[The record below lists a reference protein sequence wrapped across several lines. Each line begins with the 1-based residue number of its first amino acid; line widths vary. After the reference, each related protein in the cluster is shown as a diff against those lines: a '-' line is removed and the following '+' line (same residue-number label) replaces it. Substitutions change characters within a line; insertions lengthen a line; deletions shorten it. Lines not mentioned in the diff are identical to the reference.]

1 MSLPIEVDQQ
11 QPEITKAQIP
21 LETTDFFNQ
30 IIREL
35 SGALQEIV
43 GLNEAEGFIAL
54 VANRIG
60 EKINSDY
67 KSALHLEQIPGPLLA
82 DVLVDLKRRIG
93 GQFCVEYED
102 NKVLILKNTRCPF
115 GDRVKD
121 RPSLCMMTTNVFGR
135 IAADCH
141 GYARVHIDRSIAR
154 GDTDCRVVVHLTP
167 TAENDVNGK
176 EFYRV
181 R

>member
-1 MSLPIEVDQQ
+1 MSLPIEVDQPR
-11 QPEITKAQIP
+11 PEISKARIP

-35 SGALQEIV
+35 TGALQEIV

-67 KSALHLEQIPGPLLA
+67 KTALHLDQLPKPVLGE
-82 DVLVDLKRRIG
+82 VLVDLKRRIG
-93 GQFCVEYED
+93 GQFSVEYED
-102 NKVLILKNTRCPF
+102 DKVLVLKNARCPF
-115 GDRVKD
+115 GDSIKG

-135 IAADCH
+135 IAADSN
-141 GYARVHIDRSIAR
+141 GYARIQIDRALAR
-154 GDTDCRVVVHLTP
+154 GDSDCRVVVHLVP
-167 TAENDVNGK
+167 TAENDGDGK
-176 EFYRV
+176 EFYKV

>member
-67 KSALHLEQIPGPLLA
+67 KSALHLEQFRKPL
-82 DVLVDLKRRIG
+82 
-93 GQFCVEYED
+93 QQSSY
-102 NKVLILKNTRCPF
+102 
-115 GDRVKD
+115 
-121 RPSLCMMTTNVFGR
+121 S
-135 IAADCH
+135 
-141 GYARVHIDRSIAR
+141 
-154 GDTDCRVVVHLTP
+154 
-167 TAENDVNGK
+167 
-176 EFYRV
+176 
-181 R
+181 